1 MVIAMKRPIPTLFLT
16 GFCALL
22 ATTPTFAQSPA
33 ARATADVDLS
43 VRLQAAQADPK
54 LGDSLFKTGR
64 KVATV
69 CANCHG
75 EGGNSPKPD
84 IPNLAGQNPAY
95 LLEQIRKFGAGERKD
110 QFMQGLIK
118 VLKDEERVQIALYYA
133 ESKVPPGR
141 ADAAQAAKGKELF
154 NKLCQR
160 CHGDQARGNETIPRL
175 AGQRIPYLQT
185 SITRYRDKTGERN
198 NQLMSIATSTLKNE
212 DITAIAN
219 YLTTMP

>member
-1 MVIAMKRPIPTLFLT
+1 MKWVL
-16 GFCALL
+16 AVLL
-22 ATTPTFAQSPA
+22 GAWATAGLAQPA
-33 ARATADVDLS
+33 AQE
-43 VRLQAAQADPK
+43 RLKVIQADPAAVK
-54 LGDSLFKTGR
+54 QAVDAGKKASFF
-64 KVATV
+64 

-75 EGGNSPKPD
+75 EDGNSKAPEV
-84 IPNLAGQNPAY
+84 PNLAGQNPAY